1 MQVSSKFFFFI
12 ISPPKIINFHHYYRY
27 YPIETWE
34 IGLPPLIVQLKKPRP
49 FDNCKVLEDIK
60 MFAQKGYDVYANIY
74 DRIAVLS
81 NDGEFPMLPTLKL
94 LINRDQQLFKKRVE
108 VVQTLLIETLVNPY
122 DINDAMLM
130 VKRTLAESIELWGP
144 RLHEAS
150 IQIKNI
156 VKSEIPQ
163 QIDPGTICTEDL
175 VITNSDCDRKSIEN
189 KDLSNQ
195 TNLITENVN
204 SSDELSRSEDNI
216 LSKSQEFDLITQA
229 DRSSK
234 EIYDKKTLKSIL
246 SQILP
251 STGSPNTLPTPLSS
265 YEYHNLP
272 LGLFPILVHDQDLS
286 SIIAYSLISPEYKK
300 SLSNLNNSGNSS
312 DVNSSPNLKRKFN
325 DNPDTDEKD
334 SNIEKKNKSLSH
346 MEIMFHE
353 NSTSF
358 TCKIYFVKEF
368 DQMRLNFLNP
378 PKFNEK
384 KEDRRNDK
392 RHSSQ
397 PDLDSRMFSRESENN
412 ERKSS
417 SSKIEIFQEEEIRK
431 AFARSLCR
439 SIRWDAK
446 GGKSGSKFSKTLD
459 DRFVLKEM
467 SKTEVTIF
475 ENFAPNYFEYINQCQ
490 SNSQPTLLAMIFGVF
505 KVTIKKKE

>member
-1 MQVSSKFFFFI
+1 M
-12 ISPPKIINFHHYYRY
+12 
-27 YPIETWE
+27 
-34 IGLPPLIVQLKKPRP
+34 PRP

-60 MFAQKGYDVYANIY
+60 NFALKGYDVYANIY

-81 NDGEFPMLPTLKL
+81 NDGDFPMLPTLKL

-108 VVQTLLIETLVNPY
+108 VVQTLLIEKFVNPY

-156 VKSEIPQ
+156 VKLELPL
-163 QIDPGTICTEDL
+163 QIDSGTICTEDL
-175 VITNSDCDRKSIEN
+175 LITNSEGDRKSIEN
-189 KDLSNQ
+189 KELSVQ

-204 SSDELSRSEDNI
+204 SIDDVLKSEDSV
-216 LSKSQEFDLITQA
+216 LSKSQETDLVTQA

-251 STGSPNTLPTPLSS
+251 STGSSNTLPTPLSS
-265 YEYHNLP
+265 HEYHNLP
-272 LGLFPILVHDQDLS
+272 LGLFPTLVHDQDLS

-300 SLSNLNNSGNSS
+300 SLGNLNNSSGNTS
-312 DVNSSPNLKRKFN
+312 DVNSSPNLKRKCN

-334 SNIEKKNKSLSH
+334 SNFEKKNKSLSH

-358 TCKIYFVKEF
+358 NCKIYFVKEF

-378 PKFNEK
+378 PKINEN
-384 KEDRRNDK
+384 KEDV
-392 RHSSQ
+392 
-397 PDLDSRMFSRESENN
+397 DSRTFNENN
-412 ERKSS
+412 ERKNSI

-475 ENFAPNYFEYINQCQ
+475 ENFAPNYFEYISQCQ

-505 KVTIKKKE
+505 KVIIKKKE

>member
-1 MQVSSKFFFFI
+1 M
-12 ISPPKIINFHHYYRY
+12 
-27 YPIETWE
+27 
-34 IGLPPLIVQLKKPRP
+34 
-49 FDNCKVLEDIK
+49 EDIK
-60 MFAQKGYDVYANIY
+60 NFAQKGYDVYANIF

-81 NDGEFPMLPTLKL
+81 NDGEFPMLPTLKI

-108 VVQTLLIETLVNPY
+108 VVQTLLIETIVNPY

-130 VKRTLAESIELWGP
+130 VKRTLAESHELWGP

-156 VKSEIPQ
+156 VKSDGPL

-175 VITNSDCDRKSIEN
+175 VINNSDGDFKSRDKKSIEN
-189 KDLSNQ
+189 KELSEQ
-195 TNLITENVN
+195 TNVITESFN
-204 SSDELSRSEDNI
+204 SVDDLSRSEDNI
-216 LSKSQEFDLITQA
+216 LSKSQETELITQA
-229 DRSSK
+229 ERSSK

-251 STGSPNTLPTPLSS
+251 STGNSNTLPSPLSS
-265 YEYHNLP
+265 HEYHNLP

-286 SIIAYSLISPEYKK
+286 SIIAYSLISPEYKT
-300 SLSNLNNSGNSS
+300 SLSNLNNSGNNS
-312 DVNSSPNLKRKFN
+312 DVNSSPNLKRKCNN
-325 DNPDTDEKD
+325 DSNPDTEEKD
-334 SNIEKKNKSLSH
+334 TNFEKKNKFLSH
-346 MEIMFHE
+346 MEIMFQE
-353 NSTSF
+353 TSSSSYTSF

-368 DQMRLNFLNP
+368 DQMRMNFLNP
-378 PKFNEK
+378 PKMYETNSDK
-384 KEDRRNDK
+384 KNVK

-397 PDLDSRMFSRESENN
+397 PDFNTRTNKENENN
-412 ERKSS
+412 ERKNSNS
-417 SSKIEIFQEEEIRK
+417 GSKIEIYQEEDIRK

-475 ENFAPNYFEYINQCQ
+475 ENFAPNYFEYIKQCQ

-505 KVTIKKKE
+505 KVTIKKKEFV

>member
-1 MQVSSKFFFFI
+1 M
-12 ISPPKIINFHHYYRY
+12 
-27 YPIETWE
+27 
-34 IGLPPLIVQLKKPRP
+34 
-49 FDNCKVLEDIK
+49 EDIK
-60 MFAQKGYDVYANIY
+60 NFAQRGYDVYANIY
-74 DRIAVLS
+74 DRIAILS

-108 VVQTLLIETLVNPY
+108 VVQTLLIETEVNPY

-130 VKRTLAESIELWGP
+130 VKRTLAESMELWTP

-150 IQIKNI
+150 MQIKNI
-156 VKSEIPQ
+156 VKSEIPL

-175 VITNSDCDRKSIEN
+175 IITASDSDRRSFEN
-189 KDLSNQ
+189 KELTDQ
-195 TNLITENVN
+195 INLITESHISV
-204 SSDELSRSEDNI
+204 DDLSRSEENI
-216 LSKSQEFDLITQA
+216 LSKSQETELITQVE
-229 DRSSK
+229 RSSK

-251 STGSPNTLPTPLSS
+251 STGNANTLPTPLSCH
-265 YEYHNLP
+265 EYHNLP

-300 SLSNLNNSGNSS
+300 SLSNLNNSGNTS
-312 DVNSSPNLKRKFN
+312 DVNSSPNLKRKCNN
-325 DNPDTDEKD
+325 DSSNETDEKD
-334 SNIEKKNKSLSH
+334 SNFEKKNKYSSH
-346 MEIMFHE
+346 IEIMFHE
-353 NSTSF
+353 NATSF

-368 DQMRLNFLNP
+368 DHMRMNFLNP
-378 PKFNEK
+378 PKMDET
-384 KEDRRNDK
+384 KEDRQNFN
-392 RHSSQ
+392 RHLSQ
-397 PDLDSRMFSRESENN
+397 SEVDTRMFKKENDN
-412 ERKSS
+412 ERKNS
-417 SSKIEIFQEEEIRK
+417 SSKAEVFQEDEIRK

-439 SIRWDAK
+439 SVRWDAK

-505 KVTIKKKE
+505 KVIIKKKELVKFSIFYLLENRFYLFFIISATSKKNVF